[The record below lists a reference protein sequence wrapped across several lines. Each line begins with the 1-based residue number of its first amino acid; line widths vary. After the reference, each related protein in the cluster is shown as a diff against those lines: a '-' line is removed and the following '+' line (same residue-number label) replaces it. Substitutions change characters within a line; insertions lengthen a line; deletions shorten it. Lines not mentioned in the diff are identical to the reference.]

1 MSQGIS
7 AAFDLL
13 IARIEAL
20 TSKTDSSQ
28 SFVCVDA
35 GRGQELLTDRRVN
48 TLRLFELRIITP
60 PHDDGQAGITGR
72 KRLTAEVRVRYDV
85 PRDTGLL
92 ERIMGEDAAQIIN
105 TLRNP
110 AYNLATTGIIS
121 LITGEPSSGP
131 VLGQDGN
138 PMAALLAVP
147 FDLLYQ
153 EAF

>member
-13 IARIEAL
+13 IERIEAL
-20 TSKTDSSQ
+20 ASKTDSTQ
-28 SFVCVDA
+28 NFVCIDA
-35 GRGQELLTDRRVN
+35 ARGQELLTDRRVN
-48 TLRLFELRIITP
+48 TLRLFELRITTP
-60 PHDDGQAGITGR
+60 PFDDGQAGITGR

-85 PRDTGLL
+85 PRDVGLL
-92 ERIMGEDAAQIIN
+92 ERMMGEDAALIIN
-105 TLRNP
+105 ALRDP
-110 AYNLATTGIIS
+110 AYDLPNTGITS
-121 LITGEPSSGP
+121 LITGEPSSSP

-138 PMAALLAVP
+138 PMAILLAIP